1 MEQVGKSENQS
12 FWEHLDVLRASLVKI
27 AIVTVAFGVVAFF
40 FKDELFAVIL
50 APKEADFITYRLL
63 FSLSGW
69 VTGAGIPGLFREI
82 DQYRVGG
89 TVFDPHES
97 GDVYGDFMCIPLY
110 FVPIIPFRVPGSLL

>member
-50 APKEADFITYRLL
+50 APKEADLLLTGFYFRLVD
-63 FSLSGW
+63 G
-69 VTGAGIPGLFREI
+69 
-82 DQYRVGG
+82 
-89 TVFDPHES
+89 
-97 GDVYGDFMCIPLY
+97 
-110 FVPIIPFRVPGSLL
+110 

>member
-50 APKEADFITYRLL
+50 APKRQILLLTGFYFRLVD
-63 FSLSGW
+63 G
-69 VTGAGIPGLFREI
+69 
-82 DQYRVGG
+82 
-89 TVFDPHES
+89 
-97 GDVYGDFMCIPLY
+97 
-110 FVPIIPFRVPGSLL
+110 

>member
-69 VTGAGIPGLFREI
+69 MTGAESPDFFVKLINTGLAE
-82 DQYRVGG
+82 Q
-89 TVFDPHES
+89 ES
-97 GDVYGDFMCIPLY
+97 GDVYGDSMCLSLY